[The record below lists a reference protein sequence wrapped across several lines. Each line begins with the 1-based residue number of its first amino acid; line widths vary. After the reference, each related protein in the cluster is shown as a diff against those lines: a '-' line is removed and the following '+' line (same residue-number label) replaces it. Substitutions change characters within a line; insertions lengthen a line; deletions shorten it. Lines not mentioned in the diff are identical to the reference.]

1 MGLGAKDRKGKIID
15 EWAFRFYVN
24 KKRPLKD
31 IPKDEQIPDRIFG
44 IQTDVISHFEKA
56 SLVCET
62 SVLSVDTKNYHD
74 DGIRGGISIR
84 NDHFDND
91 QPSGYG
97 TLGILARRKT
107 DNALVG
113 LTCSH
118 VVNAASESPTTLNTK
133 VGHPKYW
140 ISCCCCPHGYIGD
153 VAKATSTNDL
163 DCAIIDIHDDLL
175 EKITSNGT
183 ENLVEGIAGNISGA
197 AAIICFETLRKRGR
211 ATGLTTGKV
220 SDVAYGTN
228 QMLIERTDGN
238 PGDPFACHGDS
249 GAVIVN
255 SGNQVVG
262 LLVAAQPGGHEK
274 GHCHAY

>member
-1 MGLGAKDRKGKIID
+1 MKTRSQIVAQQRQLLSFLPHVRAQFGKIPGVEIVGLGAKDRKGKIID

-97 TLGILARRKT
+97 TLGYPRA
-107 DNALVG
+107 
-113 LTCSH
+113 
-118 VVNAASESPTTLNTK
+118 
-133 VGHPKYW
+133 
-140 ISCCCCPHGYIGD
+140 
-153 VAKATSTNDL
+153 
-163 DCAIIDIHDDLL
+163 
-175 EKITSNGT
+175 EK
-183 ENLVEGIAGNISGA
+183 
-197 AAIICFETLRKRGR
+197 
-211 ATGLTTGKV
+211 
-220 SDVAYGTN
+220 D
-228 QMLIERTDGN
+228 
-238 PGDPFACHGDS
+238 
-249 GAVIVN
+249 
-255 SGNQVVG
+255 
-262 LLVAAQPGGHEK
+262 
-274 GHCHAY
+274 